1 MILRICLYLTMLLLS
16 YIDIKERKI
25 PNSYLYFL
33 FIFALSSLISL
44 NFYIIPERLIIS
56 LLLASILFIVSY
68 FTKGFGMGDV
78 KLVFVTTFI
87 TGFFETI
94 ISLIIACGIALLSII
109 LVKPLKNIKLP
120 FVPFIFVAYLI
131 TGLILEIVK

>member
-1 MILRICLYLTMLLLS
+1 MILRICLYLTMQLIS
-16 YIDIKERKI
+16 YVDIKERKI

-68 FTKGFGMGDV
+68 FTKGVGMGDV

-120 FVPFIFVAYLI
+120 FVLFIFVAYLI

>member
-1 MILRICLYLTMLLLS
+1 MILRICLYLTMQLLS
-16 YIDIKERKI
+16 YVDIKERKI

-68 FTKGFGMGDV
+68 FTKGVGMGDV

-120 FVPFIFVAYLI
+120 FVLFIFVAYLI